1 MLLTNWLNC
10 LTNHRRPQ
18 RSGRGRRQAK
28 PASAA
33 LRVERLEDR
42 TLLTTAAVVEFV
54 NGIVQVTGN
63 DDPVSADADDHL
75 EIDVRFDNATPTN
88 DGAGFYLH
96 VLATDGGA
104 GGTVTAVGDFVNQID
119 TDEVT
124 VFIGAKLDPDPPANN
139 PNKILKEKTRGVRV
153 EGLNGDDVIDADPGG
168 SGTNWMKVTLLGGD
182 GDDVLTGSAAKSRL
196 LGEDGDDWLVG
207 GISNDRLMGGP
218 GDDWLTGREGDDTL
232 VGGAG
237 ADTLDGGSFFTS
249 LFDDGDDS
257 LLGGGGNDLLSAGTS
272 NVDTNS
278 NTVNGGAGR
287 DTLVAVDFNPVID
300 LDPGPGED
308 LRVVPHHHHPR
319 LESRHSRRAAH
330 SGQRLDDVVHGGP
343 RRGMAHAY
351 VFRRGR
357 DGPSFSAVTAPTTL
371 TSSTSMKSVPPPSSA
386 SAATTRSRPAPGL
399 IHSWVARV
407 TTSSTPW
414 AATTPFNGD
423 AGDDKLFGGDGPRY
437 VLQGGLGFYDD
448 TLYGQGG
455 DDTLYA
461 AMHDGVES
469 TFDVDGVADSL
480 LFKTSPDRIFPS
492 PGPRH

>member
-42 TLLTTAAVVEFV
+42 TLLTTNAVVEFV

-182 GDDVLTGSAAKSRL
+182 GDDVLTGSAAKNRL

-257 LLGGGGNDLLSAGTS
+257 LLGGGGNDLLFPGTS

-287 DTLVAVDFNPVID
+287 DMLVAVDFNPVID

-308 LRVVPHHHHPR
+308 LRVVPITIIRGSNPGIPDELHIPGND
-319 LESRHSRRAAH
+319 SATSMV
-330 SGQRLDDVVHGGP
+330 GPDV
-343 RRGMAHAY
+343 
-351 VFRRGR
+351 
-357 DGPSFSAVTAPTTL
+357 APTHTFFEEVETAL
-371 TSSTSMKSVPPPSSA
+371 VFGGDSPNDINIEHFDEIG
-386 SAATTRSRPAPGL
+386 ATTVLGFGGNDTITTGAGADSLLGGE
-399 IHSWVARV
+399 V
-407 TTSSTPW
+407 TTSSTP
-414 AATTPFNGD
+414 AVATTP
-423 AGDDKLFGGDGPRY
+423 
-437 VLQGGLGFYDD
+437 
-448 TLYGQGG
+448 
-455 DDTLYA
+455 
-461 AMHDGVES
+461 
-469 TFDVDGVADSL
+469 
-480 LFKTSPDRIFPS
+480 
-492 PGPRH
+492 